1 VSRRAFRI
9 DVEDPRPASA
19 WTLVVVA
26 SAALWITQQLAVWA
40 VAIQVVAIVVS
51 LWRRTEPFAWQTNP
65 ITLNIGMLGVSGAT
79 IHVALQGGPAT
90 LGLAHFA
97 ALAQGLQLIDARPR
111 RTEFLLV
118 ALALFQVILAS
129 NLTDSVFF
137 PPLLIAFLFAAAWTL
152 MVHTLRADAA
162 EAGNRQSADLAL
174 TPSLF
179 RMTLLASSASV
190 AIALVLFVLLPRF
203 HSSVL
208 QAPNLGQGFAT
219 SGFSDRVSLGDIG
232 QIRNDSTVVLRV
244 ETLEGEAPGA
254 ANAYWRGLAFDHFDG
269 RAWTVTPPDKTR
281 VPGSAEIG
289 IWLKSSG
296 GPANLV
302 QRIFREPVQGGVLFG
317 MAGAQE
323 FQGSVHRL
331 ERDVN
336 GGLYAAGQAG
346 DRLRYSVS
354 SRRMR
359 WSDEQLRAD
368 VAIPP
373 KENRGAI
380 SKSESAGERYL
391 QIPEL
396 SGAVAALARAITE
409 SAETDADRVRKL
421 ERYLLKNGRYSDTPP
436 VVEPGA
442 ERSPLEAFLFEGM
455 EAHCEYYASAL
466 VVLARS
472 VGIPARLV
480 NGFAG
485 GRENKLGGFV
495 ELSRSHAH
503 AWVEVHY
510 ERAGWVRYDATP
522 PDLRQRAEGAIAFDE
537 RVRQLASAMEYW
549 WFQRVVGFDRSDQM
563 SALKRGWL
571 AWRDFSN
578 SPGPAAGIPRSKR
591 GAFAFQA
598 GWRKPVLA
606 TLGLVALAFLLW
618 RIRTARSQIAVPV
631 YYGHALRA
639 LSRRGLT
646 RDPAVGARDFV
657 RTSGKVLSVQ
667 AATAFSRLTESYLT
681 ERFGGR
687 PPADPAVDLRD
698 LRQALRNSKR
708 GSQSSR
714 PDTPSQLVP
723 RHSRLERAPEYE
735 RWRAR

>member
-9 DVEDPRPASA
+9 DVDDPRPASA
-19 WTLVVVA
+19 WTLVAVA
-26 SAALWITQQLAVWA
+26 SATLWLTQQVAVWA
-40 VAIQVVAIVVS
+40 IAIQLVAIALS
-51 LWRRTEPFAWQTNP
+51 LWRRRAPFAWQTNA
-65 ITLNIGMLGVSGAT
+65 IALNVGMLGVTGAT

-90 LGLAHFA
+90 IGLAHFA
-97 ALAQGLQLIDARPR
+97 TLAQGLQLIDARPR

-137 PPLLIAFLFAAAWTL
+137 TPLLIAFLCAAAWTL

-162 EAGNRQSADLAL
+162 EAGDRQGANRAL

-190 AIALVLFVLLPRF
+190 AIGLVLFVLLPRL

-219 SGFSDRVSLGDIG
+219 SGFSDQVSLGEIG
-232 QIRNDSTVVLRV
+232 RIRRDSTVVLRV
-244 ETLEGEAPGA
+244 ETLEGEAPSTTD
-254 ANAYWRGLAFDHFDG
+254 AYWRGLAFDHFDG
-269 RAWTVTPPDKTR
+269 KTWSVTPPTKTR

-289 IWLKSSG
+289 IRIESSRW
-296 GPANLV
+296 PVSLV
-302 QRIFREPVQGGVLFG
+302 QRILREPVQGGVLFG
-317 MAGAQE
+317 MGVAQE
-323 FQGSVHRL
+323 LQGSVHRL

-346 DRLRYSVS
+346 DRLRYSVA
-354 SRRMR
+354 SRQIR

-368 VAIPP
+368 VAAPP
-373 KENRGAI
+373 KENRGMI
-380 SKSESAGERYL
+380 PKREGAGERYL
-391 QIPEL
+391 QLPEL
-396 SGAVAALARAITE
+396 SDAVAALARAVTE
-409 SAETDADRVRKL
+409 GARTGADRVRAL
-421 ERYLLKNGRYSDTPP
+421 EQYLLKNGRYSDTPP
-436 VVEPGA
+436 VIQPNA
-442 ERSPLEAFLFEGM
+442 ERSPLEAFLFDAM

-466 VVLARS
+466 VVLTRS
-472 VGIPARLV
+472 IGIPARLV

-485 GRENKLGGFV
+485 GRENTIGGFV

-537 RVRQLASAMEYW
+537 RMRQLASAMEHW

-563 SALKRGWL
+563 STLKRGWL
-571 AWRDFSN
+571 AWRAFTHSTTPTA
-578 SPGPAAGIPRSKR
+578 STPAAKR
-591 GAFAFQA
+591 DAFAFEA

-606 TLGLVALAFLLW
+606 AVGFIALIFLLW
-618 RIRTARSQIAVPV
+618 QIRAARSQTAVPN
-631 YYGHALRA
+631 YYDQALRT
-639 LSRRGLT
+639 LSRRGLV
-646 RDPAVGARDFV
+646 REPALGARDFA
-657 RTSGKVLSVQ
+657 RASSETLPAQ
-667 AATAFSRLTESYLT
+667 AAAAFSRLTESYLR

-687 PPADPAVDLRD
+687 QPADPTTDLRD
-698 LRQALRNSKR
+698 LRRALRNSNKGPQPP
-708 GSQSSR
+708 GSGAFNASA
-714 PDTPSQLVP
+714 
-723 RHSRLERAPEYE
+723 E
-735 RWRAR
+735 